1 MTLLFGR
8 RGLAGFVGA
17 LLPAL
22 AWAQTPDYEDWNAKF
37 QATYVWQLKPSFAAR
52 YSGPNSL
59 SSEREKSYSFTAT
72 AALGFRPWAGGE
84 LYFDP
89 EVAQGVPLSNLTGL
103 GGFTNGEMA
112 RASGSNPTFYRA
124 RLFLRQSWGMG
135 GESEQAESD
144 ANRLAGSI
152 DKRRIVLTAGNL
164 SVLDVFDNNAYSHD
178 PRRQFL
184 NWAFLTYGA
193 YDYAGDARGY
203 TWGAA
208 LEYFH
213 DDWAIR
219 AGRFI
224 QPKEPNQLQLDSRI
238 FQHYGDQ
245 IEIERGHTWRDQPGV
260 LRLLVFRNRAVMSR
274 FDDALNLAARSGT
287 TPDINAVRT
296 GEQVKTG
303 IGINLEQAITPDVG
317 VFSRAM
323 WADGQTET
331 YAFTEIDRSL
341 SAGALIK
348 GGAWGRPQDSVGVAL
363 ARNELSHAHRDYL
376 AAGGLGF
383 FLGDGRLN
391 YRPEDIIEAFYSLCV
406 FKSSWVT
413 LDAQRI
419 QNPAYNADRGPVDVA
434 TIRLHA
440 EY

>member
-8 RGLAGFVGA
+8 RSLAGFFGA

-22 AWAQTPDYEDWNAKF
+22 AWGQTPEYEDWNAKF
-37 QATYVWQLKPSFAAR
+37 QATYVWQLKPSFAAA

-72 AALGFRPWAGGE
+72 AALGFRPWTGGE

-135 GESEQAESD
+135 AGSAQVESD
-144 ANRLAGSI
+144 ADRLAGAV

-164 SVLDVFDNNAYSHD
+164 SVLDIFDNNAYSHD

-203 TWGAA
+203 TWGTA

-245 IEIERGHTWRDQPGV
+245 IEIERGHTLGNQPGM

-274 FDDALNLAARSGT
+274 FDEALDLAARTGT

-341 SAGALIK
+341 SAGALIN
-348 GGAWGRPQDSVGVAL
+348 GSAWGRPQDSIGVAL

-383 FLGDGRLN
+383 FIGDGRLN
-391 YRPEDIIEAFYSLCV
+391 YRPEDILEAFYSLSV

-419 QNPAYNADRGPVDVA
+419 QNPAYNADRGPVDVG

-440 EY
+440 EF